1 MLLNYC
7 QREKN
12 TMQASD
18 PTAKLG
24 KGFALIAW
32 LLVLAV
38 IYLLFDEAIA
48 HKLNPN
54 QQVQSV
60 VNAQGQVEVTLTRN
74 QSGHYVGTLQLN
86 GVDVV
91 FLLDTGATV
100 VAVSPEV
107 AKRTGMPQGQPYQ
120 VNTANGVTTAY
131 QSHINSLKLGDIL
144 LTDLP
149 ASIVPNLN
157 TTRGGTEILL
167 GMSALKHLEFAQQAN
182 QLQLKQR
189 N

>member
-32 LLVLAV
+32 LLLLAV
-38 IYLLFDEAIA
+38 IYLLFDDAIA
-48 HKLNPN
+48 QKLNPN
-54 QQVQSV
+54 RQLTSV
-60 VNAQGQVEVTLTRN
+60 ISPQGLAEVTLQRN
-74 QSGHYVGTLQLN
+74 ARGHYVGTLALN
-86 GVDVV
+86 GIDVV

-100 VAVSPEV
+100 VAVSPEI
-107 AKRTGMPQGQPYQ
+107 AKKTGMPQGQPYQ
-120 VNTANGVTTAY
+120 VTTANGITTAY
-131 QSHINSLKLGDIL
+131 QSSIHSLKLGDIHL
-144 LTDLP
+144 QNLP
-149 ASIVPNLN
+149 ASIVPNLS
-157 TTRGGTEILL
+157 GTEILL

-182 QLQLKQR
+182 QLQLRQR